1 MGFFKR
7 ERRWRARQVRRQ
19 TEEDQVRS
27 SNRRLVVMRLVCV
40 VLFSVLGIQLLRF
53 QILNSG
59 RYQLRAESNRLRAQ
73 VVAPSRGIILDRNG
87 NPLVRNVPSY
97 SAVVIPADVPKGHED
112 DTYYQLSSIIGVP
125 PDQIAQMVA
134 QSVQRADPFTP
145 VKVKEDLDQTTVLT
159 LAELRHSLPGVDV
172 QYDAVRQYADGDLLA
187 HIYGYTGPISSDE

>member
-7 ERRWRARQVRRQ
+7 ERRWRARQVHRQ

-27 SNRRLVVMRLVCV
+27 SNRRLIVMRLVCV

-112 DTYYQLSSIIGVP
+112 DTYY
-125 PDQIAQMVA
+125 
-134 QSVQRADPFTP
+134 
-145 VKVKEDLDQTTVLT
+145 
-159 LAELRHSLPGVDV
+159 
-172 QYDAVRQYADGDLLA
+172 
-187 HIYGYTGPISSDE
+187 